1 MSVSYAPK
9 KVGVPSGLEHI
20 LEGLAREVL
29 RIQPENVIEFA
40 ARYFQKKLELRNGEY

>member
-9 KVGVPSGLEHI
+9 KVHVPPGFEHV

-29 RIQPENVIEFA
+29 RVQPENVTEFA
-40 ARYFQKKLELRNGEY
+40 ARYFQKKLDLRNGE